1 MTESGKD
8 ARIFLSA
15 EWRDLVMLNYEA
27 DAALLKDY
35 VPRGTEL
42 DSFQGKTYASLV
54 AFRFMRTKLFG
65 FFAIPFHTDFDE
77 VNLRFYVRRREGE
90 KLKRG
95 VVFICEIV
103 PKRAIALLARVA
115 YGENYVHRPMRHSI
129 QIRADAAS
137 ISAEYQ
143 WQSADKWCSIAAVG
157 SGIPLHPKRGKSRA
171 IHNRAL
177 LGVFCS
183 PRLDDLP
190 SASCRGLGSPV
201 LPGTW
206 EPFLAARRRHDRI
219 SCDASA
225 VARVAKLARRI
236 RRRRRWD
243 LRKRVCRSAAPSA
256 RLGVHRRGL
265 ARRSIQR
272 QAHRLSCPPRTLAAI
287 EISASE
293 RASRRPLCRT

>member
-1 MTESGKD
+1 MNREVKPPKSRGV
-8 ARIFLSA
+8 FLSA

-95 VVFICEIV
+95 VVFIREIV

-157 SGIPLHPKRGKSRA
+157 SGVPLHPSEGSLEQFITEHYWGYSRQRGGGTVEYQVTHIPWRVWAATSAGFQGHAPDLYGTSFADILSRK
-171 IHNRAL
+171 
-177 LGVFCS
+177 
-183 PRLDDLP
+183 P
-190 SASCRGLGSPV
+190 
-201 LPGTW
+201 
-206 EPFLAARRRHDRI
+206 
-219 SCDASA
+219 ASA
-225 VARVAKLARRI
+225 FVADGSAVQVLMAERI
-236 RRRRRWD
+236 
-243 LRKRVCRSAAPSA
+243 A
-256 RLGVHRRGL
+256 
-265 ARRSIQR
+265 
-272 QAHRLSCPPRTLAAI
+272 
-287 EISASE
+287 
-293 RASRRPLCRT
+293 